1 MDSFK
6 GMLRRLQKRETD
18 VALIAQMAL
27 AHGIFSSE
35 VGDGLKPYIPN
46 EEWQSLQTFLQ
57 SKNTFTF
64 SPLTIGTFFA
74 LGMLQPF
81 RTFYRLGATLRQ
93 ANAFGT
99 FHQII
104 RVLRKIHIQ
113 ISWIPIVALSHGAVS
128 QHTNKQHCQQAEKI
142 LKQFNACEKPVGTI
156 QTIKTLWSIVR
167 S

>member
-1 MDSFK
+1 
-6 GMLRRLQKRETD
+6 
-18 VALIAQMAL
+18 
-27 AHGIFSSE
+27 
-35 VGDGLKPYIPN
+35 
-46 EEWQSLQTFLQ
+46 
-57 SKNTFTF
+57 
-64 SPLTIGTFFA
+64 
-74 LGMLQPF
+74 MLQPF

-142 LKQFNACEKPVGTI
+142 LKQFNAGEKPVGTI

-167 S
+167 SQIFYFVKTTLFVHSKFPAQQGNREVKKLKTPRKLE